1 MKQLYIILIMCTCL
15 LSCIGRDN
23 CNNSFP
29 IVGKYQ
35 NIYDKEAE
43 NTLIIKS
50 DGTFEQ
56 VFKKGEI
63 IKRNSGTWKF
73 FDKSCK
79 VYFDTLRIFHS
90 LPKSVKEFER
100 SSGKFR
106 NNNIIFIEGLAF
118 EFDFF
123 RIKE

>member
-1 MKQLYIILIMCTCL
+1 MKPFFIIILISISL

-23 CNNSFP
+23 CNNSLS

-35 NIYDKEAE
+35 NIYDKKAK
-43 NTLIIKS
+43 NILIIKS

-56 VFKKGEI
+56 VFKKDEI

-90 LPKSVKEFER
+90 LPKSVRKYER
-100 SSGKFR
+100 NLGIFR
-106 NNNIIFIEGLAF
+106 NNNILFVQGLSY

-123 RIKE
+123 RIKD

>member
-1 MKQLYIILIMCTCL
+1 MKPFFIIILISISL

-23 CNNSFP
+23 CNNSLS

-35 NIYDKEAE
+35 NIYDKKAK
-43 NTLIIKS
+43 NILIIKS

-56 VFKKGEI
+56 VFKKDEI

-90 LPKSVKEFER
+90 LPKSVRKYER
-100 SSGKFR
+100 NLGIFR
-106 NNNIIFIEGLAF
+106 NNNILFVEGLSY

-123 RIKE
+123 RIKD

>member
-1 MKQLYIILIMCTCL
+1 MKHLYISIIICSFIF
-15 LSCIGRDN
+15 SCVGRDH
-23 CNNSFP
+23 CNNSLS

-35 NIYDKEAE
+35 NIYDKEAS
-43 NTLIIKS
+43 NILIIKS

-56 VFKKGEI
+56 VYKKDTI
-63 IKRNSGTWKF
+63 LKQNSGTWKYF
-73 FDKSCK
+73 NKSCK
-79 VYFDTLRIFHS
+79 VYFDKLSILHP